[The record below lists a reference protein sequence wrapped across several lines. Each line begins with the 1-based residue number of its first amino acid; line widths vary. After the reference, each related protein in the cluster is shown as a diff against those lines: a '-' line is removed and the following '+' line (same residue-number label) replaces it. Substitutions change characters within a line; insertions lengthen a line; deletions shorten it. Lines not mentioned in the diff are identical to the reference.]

1 MFELKSASLNYG
13 ENTALW
19 PYSRKFKPGR
29 ITVLIG
35 ANGAGKSTVM
45 SLLTAERAPSS
56 GAVFFQNRNLA
67 SWKVHELAQKRAV
80 LPQRTHLSFPFT
92 VYEVVG
98 LGLMASTCPPYER
111 KRLIGEMLAR
121 VDLADHRTRL
131 YQQLSGGEQQRVQLA
146 RVLCQLEAFD
156 GPVDERYLLL
166 DEPVTS
172 LDIRHQI
179 STMEIARTYADQGL
193 GVIAVL
199 HDLNLAAH
207 YADEVIVMREGRVLT
222 DCAPAYA
229 FDPDII
235 EEAFGVRP
243 EIVDRGNGLTPFI
256 SVLGP
261 EPTGQPNSQ
270 TPASKGLVH

>member
-1 MFELKSASLNYG
+1 MFELKSVSLSYG
-13 ENTALW
+13 EATALW
-19 PYSRKFKPGR
+19 PYSRKFETGR

-45 SLLTAERAPSS
+45 SLLTAERPPTT
-56 GAVFFQNRNLA
+56 GTVFFQNRNLTN
-67 SWKVHELAQKRAV
+67 WKVHELAQKRAV

-98 LGLMASTCPPYER
+98 LGLMASTRSPYER

-121 VDLADHRTRL
+121 VDLSDHRSRL

-146 RVLCQLEAFD
+146 RVLCQLEASD
-156 GPVDERYLLL
+156 EPVEDRFLLL

-179 STMEIARTYADQGL
+179 STMEIARGYARKGL

-207 YADEVIVMREGRVLT
+207 YADEVIVMRDGRVVA
-222 DCAPAYA
+222 DCAAAYA

-243 EIVDRGNGLTPFI
+243 EIVDRGNGLMPFI
-256 SVLGP
+256 SILGP
-261 EPTGQPNSQ
+261 GPMGAPNTQS
-270 TPASKGLVH
+270 PVLKGLIH

>member
-1 MFELKSASLNYG
+1 MFELKSTSLNYG
-13 ENTALW
+13 DTTALW
-19 PYSRKFKPGR
+19 PYSRQFKPGR
-29 ITVLIG
+29 ITVLVG
-35 ANGAGKSTVM
+35 ANGAGKTTIM
-45 SLLTAERAPSS
+45 SLLTGERTPST
-56 GAVFFQNRNLA
+56 GAVFFQNRNLNT
-67 SWKVHELAQKRAV
+67 WKVHEIAQRRAV

-98 LGLMASTCPPYER
+98 LGLMASTRPPYER

-121 VDLADHRTRL
+121 VGLADHRSRL

-146 RVLCQLEAFD
+146 RVLCQLEAS
-156 GPVDERYLLL
+156 DEPPKDRYLLL

-179 STMEIARTYADQGL
+179 STMEIARSYASQGL

-222 DCAPAYA
+222 DCPPAYA

-243 EIVDRGNGLTPFI
+243 EIVDRGDGLMPFI

-261 EPTGQPNSQ
+261 ASPDMPGTHGTSGQARN
-270 TPASKGLVH
+270 

>member
-1 MFELKSASLNYG
+1 MFELKSASLKYG
-13 ENTALW
+13 ETTALW
-19 PYSRKFKPGR
+19 PYSRTFKRGR

-45 SLLTAERAPSS
+45 SLLTSEQTPTT
-56 GAVFFQNRNLA
+56 GAVFFQNRNLTA
-67 SWKVHELAQKRAV
+67 WKVHELAQRRAV

-98 LGLMASTCPPYER
+98 LGLMASTRPPYER

-121 VDLADHRTRL
+121 VDLADHRSRL

-146 RVLCQLEAFD
+146 RVLCQLEAS
-156 GPVDERYLLL
+156 DEPAEDRYLLL
-166 DEPVTS
+166 DEPITS

-179 STMEIARTYADQGL
+179 STMNIARGYAEQGL

-207 YADEVIVMREGRVLT
+207 YADEVIVMREGRVLA

-243 EIVDRGNGLTPFI
+243 QIIDRGNGLMPFV

-261 EPTGQPNSQ
+261 GPTKTPRSQ
-270 TPASKGLVH
+270 NPGSTGLVH